1 MADVRCPMC
10 GKLNPADLDV
20 CQFCQARLKPV
31 MGGSP
36 TESELP
42 ASSQPSSSKVEPAGD
57 AALPDWLQSLRQR
70 QESLPE
76 AAEPQEDVPDW
87 LSNLRAPAEETP
99 SAAEDAVPD
108 WLSGVS
114 LDTPPQAEAAPAEPE
129 QVFFS
134 GEEPDW
140 LSKIGPSQPDETPET
155 LAQDSPEGGES
166 NLTEPPPE
174 ESPIQNEEETPEW
187 LKGLAEQPGGAAD
200 QSGLTEWEPEGQL
213 EAPGVSAETQ
223 DELPDWMAG
232 ILARQA
238 TGPEPERSRPEIPL
252 AALGAAALTQSA
264 GESPSPFQESQ
275 PKGVEPFSSKEGL
288 LAELGALDTGELPAW
303 LAGIAPLEAEKQ
315 EPAPQAAPVES
326 GLAPSDELPS
336 WLEAMRPVE
345 SAAVLAAM
353 PDLSHETIESAGP
366 LSGLRGVLPAEP
378 GVAQGQKPHVHSIKL
393 QISETNQANA
403 VLIEQMIKT
412 EGQARPLLR
421 HSVITTQRILRIG
434 IAVVLILAVLWP
446 LVTGSPQASLPGF
459 TPETYAAN
467 QLIEG
472 LRTGA
477 PVLLAFDYQPGLS
490 GEMDAAAAGV
500 IDHLMVKGA
509 YLAVVSTATTGSAQA
524 ERLLAMVNQAGQHN
538 YASPG
543 QYTDLGFIPGG
554 PTGLL
559 SFAQSPSQAMP
570 LALDGKSPWQ
580 GNPLQDVTAVK
591 DFALTIVITD
601 NPDDARAWVEQ
612 VGPALENQPLT
623 MVISAQA
630 EPMVRPYVESNP
642 PQISGLVTGL
652 SGGASYE
659 DLNGREELGQ
669 TYWNA
674 FSLGLI
680 AAVLLI
686 LVCGLVTAGS
696 AVWARTKETEGE
708 KKA

>member
-10 GKLNPADLDV
+10 GKLNPAELEV
-20 CQFCQARLKPV
+20 CQFCQARLKPFQA
-31 MGGSP
+31 SSL
-36 TESELP
+36 TEAEPP
-42 ASSQPSSSKVEPAGD
+42 ASGQPSTSKAEPAED
-57 AALPDWLQSLRQR
+57 VLPDWLQSLRQR

-87 LSNLRAPAEETP
+87 LSNLRAPADEAP
-99 SAAEDAVPD
+99 SAAEGAVPD
-108 WLSGVS
+108 WLSGMS
-114 LDTPPQAEAAPAEPE
+114 GDTSSQTEATPAEPE

-140 LSKIGPSQPDETPET
+140 LSKISPSQPAEPPET
-155 LAQDSPEGGES
+155 LAQVTPGEAET
-166 NLTEPPPE
+166 NLAETLPE

-187 LKGLAEQPGGAAD
+187 LKGPAEEPGGAAG
-200 QSGLTEWEPEGQL
+200 QTGLTDWEQEGQL
-213 EAPGVSAETQ
+213 GDLGASSETQ

-238 TGPEPERSRPEIPL
+238 TGPEPARTRPEIPL
-252 AALGAAALTQSA
+252 AALGAAALAQST
-264 GESPSPFQESQ
+264 GEPPAPPVQEPQ
-275 PKGVEPFSSKEGL
+275 PKGVQPFSSKEGL

-303 LAGIAPLEAEKQ
+303 LAGITPLEPEKQ
-315 EPAPQAAPVES
+315 EPTPQAAPVES

-345 SAAVLAAM
+345 SAAILAAM

-412 EGQARPLLR
+412 EGQARPIVR
-421 HSVITTQRILRIG
+421 RSVITTQRILRIG
-434 IAVVLILAVLWP
+434 IAVVLFLAVLWP

-472 LRTGA
+472 LSAGA

-509 YLAVVSTATTGSAQA
+509 YLAVISTASTGSAQA

-538 YASPG
+538 FTSPD

-559 SFAQSPSQAMP
+559 SFALSPRQVMP

-580 GNPLQDVTAVK
+580 GSPLQDVTAVK

-612 VGPALENQPLT
+612 VGPALENKPLT

-630 EPMVRPYVESNP
+630 EPMVRPYVQSNP
-642 PQISGLVTGL
+642 PQISGLVIGL
-652 SGGASYE
+652 SGGASFE
-659 DLNGREELGQ
+659 DLNGRKGLGQ

-674 FSLGLI
+674 FSLGLV

-686 LVCGLVTAGS
+686 LVGGLFTAGS
-696 AVWARTKETEGE
+696 TVWARTKETEGE

>member
-10 GKLNPADLDV
+10 GKPNPPELGV
-20 CQFCQARLKPV
+20 CQFCQARLKPIK
-31 MGGSP
+31 GGSP
-36 TESELP
+36 PESELP
-42 ASSQPSSSKVEPAGD
+42 APSQPSTSKVAPAED
-57 AALPDWLQSLRQR
+57 VALPDWLQSLRQR

-76 AAEPQEDVPDW
+76 AAEPQEEVPDW
-87 LSNLRAPAEETP
+87 LSNLRTPAEETP
-99 SAAEDAVPD
+99 SAADDAVPD
-108 WLSGVS
+108 WLSGMSV
-114 LDTPPQAEAAPAEPE
+114 DTPSHAEAAPAEPE

-140 LSKIGPSQPDETPET
+140 LSKISPSQPSEPTEI
-155 LAQDSPEGGES
+155 LAQVSPGEAES
-166 NLTEPPPE
+166 NLAETLPE

-187 LKGLAEQPGGAAD
+187 LKGLAEEPGGAAG
-200 QSGLTEWEPEGQL
+200 QPGLTNWEQEGQL
-213 EAPGVSAETQ
+213 EAPGVSPETQ

-238 TGPEPERSRPEIPL
+238 TGTEPAHTRPEIPL
-252 AALGAAALTQSA
+252 AALGAAALTKSA
-264 GESPSPFQESQ
+264 GEPSAPVQESQ

-303 LAGIAPLEAEKQ
+303 LAGITPLEAEKQ
-315 EPAPQAAPVES
+315 EPVPQAAHAES
-326 GLAPSDELPS
+326 GLALSDELPS

-345 SAAVLAAM
+345 SAAVLVAM

-366 LSGLRGVLPAEP
+366 LSGLRGVLPAEA
-378 GVAQGQKPHVHSIKL
+378 GVAQGQKTPVYSIKL
-393 QISETNQANA
+393 QVSETNQANA
-403 VLIEQMIKT
+403 ALIEQMIKT
-412 EGQARPLLR
+412 EGQARPILR
-421 HSVITTQRILRIG
+421 RSVITTQRILRIG

-446 LVTGSPQASLPGF
+446 LVTGGPQASLPGF

-472 LRTGA
+472 LRAGA

-509 YLAVVSTATTGSAQA
+509 YLTVISTASTGPAQA
-524 ERLLAMVNQAGQHN
+524 ERLLAIVNQGGQHN
-538 YASPG
+538 FTSPD

-559 SFAQSPSQAMP
+559 SFAQSPRQAMP
-570 LALDGKSPWQ
+570 LALDGNSPWQ
-580 GNPLQDVTAVK
+580 ASPLQDVTAVK

-642 PQISGLVTGL
+642 PQIRGLVIGL
-652 SGGASYE
+652 SGGASFE
-659 DLNGREELGQ
+659 DLNGRKGFGQ

-686 LVCGLVTAGS
+686 LVGGLVTAGS